1 MKAVTHDGPFH
12 ADDVFADA
20 VLRAALDNVRLAR
33 TRDPAMI
40 ADADLVF
47 DVGGVYDPAARRYDH
62 HMRERPLRPDGTP
75 YSSVGLIWR
84 DFGRAAL
91 PALLGAALDP
101 EAAEA
106 IWRDIDAGIIF
117 SIDQADNGVAPA
129 GPGHLSAIIEAFNP
143 VWDGAEDPDAAFGQ
157 ASRLAQGILARAA
170 AQAHAGVRAAGLVRD
185 AARASEDPRILTLD
199 RKLPWERMVYDER
212 LQALLFVIYPGEDR
226 TRWYCRCVPPE
237 PGSFD
242 QRLPLPAAWAGLRD
256 AEFSAA
262 AGIADGVFCHPSR
275 FICAARDRASAVEL
289 ARRAIA
295 LGDSA

>member
-12 ADDVFADA
+12 ADDVFAEA
-20 VLRAALDNVRLAR
+20 VLRAALDGVQLTR
-33 TRDPAMI
+33 TRDPAAI
-40 ADADLVF
+40 AAADLVF
-47 DVGGVYDPAARRYDH
+47 DVGGVYDAAARRYDH

-91 PALLGAALDP
+91 PALLGAALDR

-106 IWRDIDAGIIF
+106 IWRDIDAGIIL

-129 GPGHLSAIIEAFNP
+129 GPGHLSTIVEAFNP
-143 VWDGAEDPDAAFGQ
+143 VWDDAQDPDAAFRR
-157 ASRLAQGILARAA
+157 ASDLARGILARAA
-170 AQAHAGVRAAGLVRD
+170 AQAHAAVRAAGLVRD
-185 AARASEDPRILTLD
+185 AARVAEDPRILTLD
-199 RKLPWERMVYDER
+199 RKLPWERVVYDAG
-212 LQALLFVIYPGEDR
+212 LQALLFVIYPDADR

-242 QRLPLPAAWAGLRD
+242 QRLALPAAWAGLRD
-256 AEFSAA
+256 EAFSVA
-262 AGIADGVFCHPSR
+262 AGITDGVFCHPSR
-275 FICAARDRASAVEL
+275 FICAARTRASAVEL

-295 LGDSA
+295 LGKAA